1 MSSPPPPRS
10 PPQPPASPGPG
21 RGVLTGRA
29 SAPSSSAVRCP
40 VPTAAARALPPGSAP
55 EGEGEAA
62 GAERSGAA
70 ALRTRP
76 PAPAIDFLKQLQL
89 WHFLTSK
96 HTHTHTD
103 AHTHTHSARSRAL
116 HRHPEPLSGVCGQ
129 HRHQHPNPSCILHQ
143 VQDPAPALCT
153 QHLCNPALHA
163 PYSDILHRS
172 PLPAPSTVHPD
183 AGILCQHRALGPPA
197 PASRTHCPSP
207 ALSTVHPKPACSTD
221 TQCQHHPQP
230 RHPDCLCIMGAQGGK
245 FPISTPPLRLS
256 PNAWG
261 REGAGGTPALCVHGA
276 AGSGVTFPKSPCC
289 IY

>member
-1 MSSPPPPRS
+1 MEKGGIMQKGGACRGERTRRGGGGSVTRMGMQKGSGRSLRGGRAGQCTGVAGPCRPPPPPRS

-163 PYSDILHRS
+163 PYSDILHPEPSTSTQHCAPRCRHPVPAQGTGTACTS
-172 PLPAPSTVHPD
+172 IPNPLPFPST
-183 AGILCQHRALGPPA
+183 QHCA
-197 PASRTHCPSP
+197 PQTSM
-207 ALSTVHPKPACSTD
+207 
-221 TQCQHHPQP
+221 QH
-230 RHPDCLCIMGAQGGK
+230 
-245 FPISTPPLRLS
+245 
-256 PNAWG
+256 
-261 REGAGGTPALCVHGA
+261 
-276 AGSGVTFPKSPCC
+276 
-289 IY
+289 